1 MRPYRLV
8 GLLLVA
14 PLLSGSLS
22 ARPFAPPAS
31 FAQDDGCVVV
41 EDFSG
46 DRVGAFPAKWK
57 AKEEEGL
64 AVYRVME
71 EGGLRFL
78 RATARGLGVPAGLQ
92 VDGWDL
98 ATHPVLA
105 WMWRPLEF
113 PRGADE
119 RERGRNDS
127 ALGVYAVFPNPVG
140 VRSLKYVWS
149 GVAPPNTEFT
159 ASLRMTQ
166 GRVLRAGPAEP
177 GRWYEER
184 VNVLEDAR
192 RRFGGDAAKPAGIGV
207 LTDADDTRSSAAG
220 DYARFRICRDA
231 GSPRRAG

>member
-1 MRPYRLV
+1 MLSHKLIGP
-8 GLLLVA
+8 LLVA
-14 PLLSGSLS
+14 LAGILGLS
-22 ARPFAPPAS
+22 ARPLAPPAS

-46 DRVGAFPAKWK
+46 DRVGAFPARWK
-57 AKEEEGL
+57 AKDEEGV

-71 EGGLRFL
+71 EGGVRFL
-78 RATARGLGVPAGLQ
+78 RATAQGLGVPAGLQ

-98 ATHPVLA
+98 ATHPVLV

-127 ALGVYAVFPNPVG
+127 ALGVYVVFPNPVG

-149 GVAPPNTEFT
+149 AIAPPGTEVT
-159 ASLRMTQ
+159 ASLRTTQ

-192 RRFGGDAAKPAGIGV
+192 RRFGGDAAKPAGIGA
-207 LTDADDTRSSAAG
+207 LTDADDTRSRAAG
-220 DYARFRICRDA
+220 DYARFRICRGA
-231 GSPRRAG
+231 GSPRPGG